1 MYVPNNRAAKYVK
14 QKQIKLKNK
23 IDKSS
28 VTVKDINP
36 FLSTTDRTVRQK
48 ISMDLEELNNIIN

>member
-36 FLSTTDRTVRQK
+36 FLSTIDRTVRQK